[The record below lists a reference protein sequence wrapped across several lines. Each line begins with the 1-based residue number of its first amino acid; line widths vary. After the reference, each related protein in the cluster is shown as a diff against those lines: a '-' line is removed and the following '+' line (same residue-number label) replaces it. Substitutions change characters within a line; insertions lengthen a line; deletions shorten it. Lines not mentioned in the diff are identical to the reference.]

1 MASRTNLSKIFLFL
15 AMASFATLTESIQRC
30 KHYPDPKHGHMVCDS
45 LFRLFCTPECDDGF
59 VFKFKPAVVYMCGP
73 MTGKWFTYPEGE
85 NIPWPNCIKRQS
97 TDDPAEDEAASRR
110 AQISQKI
117 HDTHSLMLSEKN
129 NQQQMEKIG
138 QLDARYLHLFNYLQ
152 RAMQAYDRRRVESGG
167 RSGATGTV

>member
-1 MASRTNLSKIFLFL
+1 
-15 AMASFATLTESIQRC
+15 
-30 KHYPDPKHGHMVCDS
+30 
-45 LFRLFCTPECDDGF
+45 
-59 VFKFKPAVVYMCGP
+59 MCGP

-129 NQQQMEKIG
+129 NQQQMEQIG
-138 QLDARYLHLFNYLQ
+138 QLDAREQCRRMIEEERSLADVQAQQGQFKLRQKGIGYQTAQTHCEWLC
-152 RAMQAYDRRRVESGG
+152 RASTYPRCF
-167 RSGATGTV
+167 